1 MITRSKIYA
10 AWHGGRVATLA
21 AGMAALSVATL
32 GFASAAGGTTP
43 SLVKP
48 LGASASTYLAGYQAT
63 PTGGLA
69 SASVTFTVP
78 TVSCTATDKADSA
91 MEWTGVYT
99 NTLETEAFV
108 DGFCESSG
116 PIYSYVLATEAG
128 SFVQPGAAAGDV
140 VVASL
145 FQSGTSTRAE
155 IHDLTNGQYWF
166 DDNSINQGDTIV
178 DIGTLTEAPEVP
190 IPTFTKLK
198 FTNATVN
205 GDYLDLD
212 SPDPVQHVERG
223 RPPHQGRCLDD
234 KRNWLQ
240 LLGQVQGCLV
250 TEPFCSSATATG
262 RDCVRSGRRAR

>member
-91 MEWTGVYT
+91 IEWTGVYT

-116 PIYSYVLATEAG
+116 PIYSYVLRLRR
-128 SFVQPGAAAGDV
+128 
-140 VVASL
+140 VAS
-145 FQSGTSTRAE
+145 SSPVRRRATS
-155 IHDLTNGQYWF
+155 
-166 DDNSINQGDTIV
+166 S
-178 DIGTLTEAPEVP
+178 
-190 IPTFTKLK
+190 
-198 FTNATVN
+198 
-205 GDYLDLD
+205 
-212 SPDPVQHVERG
+212 SPR
-223 RPPHQGRCLDD
+223 
-234 KRNWLQ
+234 
-240 LLGQVQGCLV
+240 
-250 TEPFCSSATATG
+250 CSS
-262 RDCVRSGRRAR
+262 RAPRPGPKSTT